1 MDVSAGLIVLGMKL
15 DILSGR
21 SPFYKLEYFFQDKD
35 TELLSGEKVEPKV
48 FNDDNVGPVMDRI
61 YESGTIKIFSEIVL
75 KAMKTFSIDSPYVH
89 FDTTSITLYFRIF
102 LIKIY
107 LRACLKN
114 I

>member
-1 MDVSAGLIVLGMKL
+1 M
-15 DILSGR
+15 
-21 SPFYKLEYFFQDKD
+21 
-35 TELLSGEKVEPKV
+35 LSGEKVEPKV